1 MGGVSFLLVTIG
13 VLLLLICLAGI
24 ALGAYMAMDPR
35 SRGSGLLFAACW
47 VSGAA
52 GASGVIM
59 RDSVTFLV
67 GALCFLVAGA
77 TFGLTSGIRRTPSAR
92 GKDGPRGRA
101 PEGSEKTTRENRS
114 GYRRAA
120 S

>member
-1 MGGVSFLLVTIG
+1 MSFVLTVIG

-24 ALGAYMAMDPR
+24 ALGVYMATEEMNR
-35 SRGSGLLFAACW
+35 EAGVLFAICW

-52 GASGVIM
+52 GAAGVAM
-59 RDSVTFLV
+59 RDWVTFLV
-67 GALCFLVAGA
+67 GMICFLVAGA
-77 TFGLTSGIRRTPSAR
+77 VFVLFGGVGSGSGKRER
-92 GKDGPRGRA
+92 GKPPRAA

-114 GYRRAA
+114 GRKRAA

>member
-1 MGGVSFLLVTIG
+1 MNFLLVAIG

-24 ALGAYMAMDPR
+24 ALGAYMAMDSR
-35 SRGSGLLFAACW
+35 SRDSGLLFAACW

-52 GASGVIM
+52 GASGIIM
-59 RDSVTFLV
+59 RDIVTFLV
-67 GALCFLVAGA
+67 GALCFLIAGA
-77 TFGLTSGIRRTPSAR
+77 AFGVTNGIRRAPSAR
-92 GKDGPRGRA
+92 SKDGPPGRA

>member
-1 MGGVSFLLVTIG
+1 MSFVLTVIG

-24 ALGAYMAMDPR
+24 ALGVYMATEEMNR
-35 SRGSGLLFAACW
+35 EAGVLFAICW

-52 GASGVIM
+52 GAAGVAM
-59 RDSVTFLV
+59 RDGVTFIV
-67 GALCFLVAGA
+67 GMICFLVAGA
-77 TFGLTSGIRRTPSAR
+77 VFVLFGSVGSGSGRRER
-92 GKDGPRGRA
+92 GKPPRHA

-114 GYRRAA
+114 GRKRTA

>member
-1 MGGVSFLLVTIG
+1 MSFVLTVIG

-24 ALGAYMAMDPR
+24 ALGLYMASEKKNR
-35 SRGSGLLFAACW
+35 EAGLLFAACW

-52 GASGVIM
+52 GAAGVAM
-59 RDSVTFLV
+59 RDWVTFLV
-67 GALCFLVAGA
+67 GMVCFLVAA
-77 TFGLTSGIRRTPSAR
+77 AVFVLFGGVEGGSGKRER
-92 GKDGPRGRA
+92 GKPTGRL

-114 GYRRAA
+114 GHRRAA